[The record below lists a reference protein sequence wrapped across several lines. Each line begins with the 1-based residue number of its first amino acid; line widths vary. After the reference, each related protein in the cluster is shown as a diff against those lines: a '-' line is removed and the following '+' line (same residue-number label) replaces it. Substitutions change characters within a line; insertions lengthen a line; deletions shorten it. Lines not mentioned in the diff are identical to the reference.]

1 MGGSWATVIAYGCA
15 VVALV
20 GGMDRPASL
29 QDLAFDFPVCECDLT
44 SSLCDLNCCCD
55 PDCTCDDMPRWAMH
69 PAQMTCMGLQSKRV
83 WGRCSTVAAT
93 RASKEVH
100 PHLLARAEQRADSV
114 TLLVS
119 LLCFLP
125 FCFDGLFCE
134 ALDVWAKVWY
144 GVVGWG
150 DAEPEHM
157 GAALVDYDDSTAD
170 D

>member
-55 PDCTCDDMPRWAMH
+55 PDCTCDDIPRWAMH

-100 PHLLARAEQRADSV
+100 PHLLARAQQRADSV

-119 LLCFLP
+119 FL
-125 FCFDGLFCE
+125 FVSTVCSVRHWMCGRRCGMVWWDGGC
-134 ALDVWAKVWY
+134 
-144 GVVGWG
+144 
-150 DAEPEHM
+150 
-157 GAALVDYDDSTAD
+157 
-170 D
+170 